1 MSRFSRRGVLSASLA
16 GIVGAVV
23 GGVGGYSLRQPEVRE
38 AVRTLTQTVTR
49 AVTETRLQTDVRT
62 VTQTATMTVGGR
74 SPPPKDKIT
83 VASAS
88 DAFSL
93 QVLQQQHATELFKA
107 MGYNAEHSLLGVRGS
122 TTAFTAKQAQIWIG
136 SSDEIMP
143 VIEQGED
150 VIFVGGSSSLA
161 YYVVSTA
168 DINSLKDFEGKPFGI
183 SRIGAVSHTIPVY
196 MMQQA
201 GVDINKVQWVAV
213 GGSGA
218 RAQALLAGRI
228 VGGILIADIA
238 WNTVKQSGGKLKL
251 LATVADVAPGRILDQ
266 QPIAVYRDWAEKN
279 PQVVMDFLRAK
290 IMSDAWAAVNS
301 EEYIRMAAERAFGK
315 VEQEGLD
322 LYTAVYDLYRSK
334 GYLPFFM
341 DVKSLPIQVRLA
353 KEAGSIT
360 KDLDWRKVYEPKY
373 LNAVIKNLSEYI
385 PKAV

>member
-1 MSRFSRRGVLSASLA
+1 MSRFSRRGVLSASFA

-49 AVTETRLQTDVRT
+49 AVTETRLQTEVRT

-83 VASAS
+83 IASTS
-88 DAFSL
+88 DTISL
-93 QVLQQQHATELFKA
+93 KVVQQQHATELFKA
-107 MGYNAEHSLLGVRGS
+107 MGYNAEISLLGVRGA
-122 TTAFTAKQAQIWIG
+122 TAAFIAKQAPIFIG
-136 SSDEIMP
+136 TAFEIAKA
-143 VIEQGED
+143 VEGGED
-150 VIFVGGSSSLA
+150 IIFVGGMDSLA

-201 GVDINKVQWVAV
+201 GVDINKVQWVAI
-213 GGSGA
+213 GGTGERA
-218 RAQALLAGRI
+218 RALLAGRI
-228 VGGILIADIA
+228 VGGVLHGDVT

-266 QPIAVYRDWAEKN
+266 ESIAVYRDWAEKN

-290 IMSDAWAAVNS
+290 IMSDAWAAVNT
-301 EEYIRMAAERAFGK
+301 EEFIKMVAERVFGK
-315 VEQEGLD
+315 VDQEGLD

-341 DVKSLPIQVRLA
+341 DIKSLPIQFMLA
-353 KEAGSIT
+353 KEAGDLT

>member
-1 MSRFSRRGVLSASLA
+1 MSKSFSRRGVLSASLA

-23 GGVGGYSLRQPEVRE
+23 GGVGGFSLRQPEVRE
-38 AVRTLTQTVTR
+38 EVRTLMQTVTR
-49 AVTETRLQTDVRT
+49 AVTETRI
-62 VTQTATMTVGGR
+62 QTATVTVGGR
-74 SPPPKDKIT
+74 SPPPKDKIV

-88 DAFSL
+88 DTFSF
-93 QVLQQQHATELFKA
+93 QVFQQQHGTETFKL
-107 MGYNAEHSLLGVRGS
+107 MGYDAEHSLLGVRGS
-122 TTAFTAKQAQIWIG
+122 IAALTAKQAQIWIG
-136 SSDEIMP
+136 STDEILP

-150 VIFVGGSSSLA
+150 LVFVGGSSSLA
-161 YYVVSTA
+161 YYIVVTA

-183 SRIGAVSHTIPVY
+183 SKIGAVSHTIPVY
-196 MMQQA
+196 MMRQA
-201 GVDINKVQWVAV
+201 NVDINKVEWVAV

-218 RAQALLAGRI
+218 RATALLTGRI
-228 VGGILIADIA
+228 AGGILIGDIA

-266 QPIAVYRDWAEKN
+266 QPIVVYRDWAEKN
-279 PQVVMDFLRAK
+279 PHVVMDFLRAK
-290 IMSDAWAAVNS
+290 ILSDAWAAVNS

-315 VEQEGLD
+315 VDQEGLE

-341 DVKSLPIQVRLA
+341 DTKSLPLQVNLA

-360 KDLDWRKVYEPKY
+360 KDIDWRKHYEPKY
-373 LNAVIKNLSEYI
+373 LNQVIKNLSEYV

>member
-1 MSRFSRRGVLSASLA
+1 MPASLA
-16 GIVGAVV
+16 GVV
-23 GGVGGYSLRQPEVRE
+23 GVVGGYSLRQPEVRE

-49 AVTETRLQTDVRT
+49 AVTETRLQTEVRT

-83 VASAS
+83 IASAS

-93 QVLQQQHATELFKA
+93 QVLQQQHATELFNA
-107 MGYNAEHSLLGVRGS
+107 MGYNAEISLLGVRGA
-122 TTAFTAKQAQIWIG
+122 TAAFIAKQAPIFIG
-136 SSDEIMP
+136 TAFEIAKA
-143 VIEQGED
+143 VEGGED
-150 VIFVGGSSSLA
+150 IIFVGGMDSLA

-228 VGGILIADIA
+228 VGGVLHGDVA

-266 QPIAVYRDWAEKN
+266 ESIAVYRDWSEKN

-290 IMSDAWAAVNS
+290 ILSDAWAAVNT
-301 EEYIRMAAERAFGK
+301 EEFIKMVAERVFGK
-315 VEQEGLD
+315 VDQEGLD

-334 GYLPFFM
+334 GYLPFFI
-341 DVKSLPIQVRLA
+341 DIKSLPIQVRLA

>member
-1 MSRFSRRGVLSASLA
+1 LPASLA
-16 GIVGAVV
+16 GVV
-23 GGVGGYSLRQPEVRE
+23 GVVGGYSLRQPEVRE

-49 AVTETRLQTDVRT
+49 AVTETRLQTEVRT

-83 VASAS
+83 IASAS

-93 QVLQQQHATELFKA
+93 QVLQQQHATELFNA
-107 MGYNAEHSLLGVRGS
+107 MGYNAEISLLGVRGA
-122 TTAFTAKQAQIWIG
+122 TAAFIAKQAPIFIG
-136 SSDEIMP
+136 TAFEIAKA
-143 VIEQGED
+143 VEGGED
-150 VIFVGGSSSLA
+150 IIFVGGMDSLA

-218 RAQALLAGRI
+218 RARALLAGRI
-228 VGGILIADIA
+228 VGGVLHGDVA

-266 QPIAVYRDWAEKN
+266 ESIAVYRDWSEKN

-290 IMSDAWAAVNS
+290 ILSDAWAAVNT
-301 EEYIRMAAERAFGK
+301 EEFIKMVAERVFGK
-315 VEQEGLD
+315 VDQEGLD

-334 GYLPFFM
+334 GYLPFFT
-341 DVKSLPIQVRLA
+341 DIKSLPIQFMLA
-353 KEAGSIT
+353 KEAGDLT

>member
-1 MSRFSRRGVLSASLA
+1 VADA
-16 GIVGAVV
+16 AD
-23 GGVGGYSLRQPEVRE
+23 
-38 AVRTLTQTVTR
+38 TLKMNSFQTWHNI
-49 AVTETRLQTDVRT
+49 E
-62 VTQTATMTVGGR
+62 
-74 SPPPKDKIT
+74 
-83 VASAS
+83 
-88 DAFSL
+88 F
-93 QVLQQQHATELFKA
+93 FKA
-107 MGYNAEHSLLGVRGS
+107 MGYAAEHSLLGVRGS
-122 TTAFTAKQAQIWIG
+122 ISAFTAKQAQIWVG
-136 SSDEIMP
+136 TTDEIMP

-150 VIFVGGSSSLA
+150 VILVGGATTPA
-161 YYVVSTA
+161 YYVVSTV
-168 DINSLKDFEGKPFGI
+168 DINSLKDFEGKSFGI
-183 SRIGAVSHTIPVY
+183 SKIGAVSHTIPVY

-341 DVKSLPIQVRLA
+341 DIKSLPIMFELA
-353 KEAGSIT
+353 KEVGSIT